1 MSHALKSLIPL
12 FTRVNNLPEYVD
24 EIQERGAEFTGLNG
38 SSKALFAASLF
49 GASKKGLVLVVRN
62 NREASDCYTD
72 LHEFIDGRSL
82 FLLPSKETLPYD
94 ESEPYRDITARRV
107 VALHA
112 LLQKKRGIFV
122 MPVRSLI
129 DYYLPKEAFLES
141 ILEIEVNAHLS
152 LEQAKEQLVMLG
164 YEREDRVQEHGSFS
178 VRGDILDVFVHG
190 FTQPVRVEF
199 FDDLVEAIREFSPIT
214 QKSIRR
220 LEQVTVIPAKEVI
233 LTGQAIESLQ
243 KRKNRRNQETIEKIC
258 ALRHFDGI
266 DSYLS
271 LIYEPAGSLLDY
283 ANGGYHVL
291 FDSIKK
297 CGEHAHFYSGEA
309 HRLYVEKK
317 HTRFLLHPEKIV
329 QDFDGIVARLES
341 YGNISVLPETKN
353 RLFWFDVSEKRGYKG
368 QIKYFRED
376 LEQLLDEGYRVI
388 VGASY
393 EGQTKRLREL
403 LKDVLDV
410 HSGLSVETVDL
421 HEGFVAKSMKSAVIL
436 DREIFNRKKRQ
447 AARFLKTRSRPIE
460 GILDITE
467 GDFIVHLEHGIGIYR
482 GIERLKTGTAEK
494 DFFKLE
500 YRDGDEVFI
509 PVDQINLLQ
518 RYIGQEG
525 RRPRIDKL
533 GSGTWNKVKD
543 HVRRSVKEL
552 ARELLELYSLRSS
565 MQGHAFSVDTEW
577 QFEFES
583 GFQYEETVDQL
594 RTIEEIKEDME
605 EAKPMDRLVCG
616 DVGFGK
622 TEVAI
627 RAAFKAVMDGKQVAV
642 LVPTT
647 ILAEQ
652 HFNTFTERLSLYP
665 MTVEML
671 SRFRTQKEQRK
682 IIENLKNGV
691 IDVVIGTHR
700 LIQKDVQFRDL
711 GLVVIDEEQRF
722 GVEHKE
728 RLKQLRKLVDVI
740 TMTATP
746 IPRTLYMS
754 MNRIRDMSVI
764 ETPPKERI
772 PIETYVLEYNDEI
785 ISGAIRREVER
796 EGQVY
801 YVHNRVCTIDE
812 KAESI
817 RRLVP
822 GVSVEV
828 AHGQM
833 DEHELEDIMQA
844 FFNMEFQV
852 LVTTTIIESG
862 LDIPNVNTIVIEQAD
877 RFGLSQLYQLRGRVG
892 RSRRKAYAYLMYP
905 VGRVV
910 SEQAAKRL
918 AVINDHTQLG
928 SGFTIALKD
937 LEIRGAG
944 NILGSQQHGEMLT
957 VGFEMYVKLLDEAI
971 RELKGEIEEAEI
983 EPVLDLSY
991 KAFIPKKYIESE
1003 KLRIEIYKRLA
1014 AVRSRGELEDIR
1026 SEITDRFGKIPAQ
1039 LEELLKV
1046 VLLRIL
1052 CRDVGIRYLRE
1063 RENELQLTFEQSRV
1077 DIIGLI
1083 QKISKNRRIFSIS
1096 PNDYNT
1102 LHVYR
1107 VFESSDERY
1116 EFLKELFEYEKV
1128 AGN

>member
-1 MSHALKSLIPL
+1 MSRALKPLVTL
-12 FTRVNNLPEYVD
+12 FTESFNLPECLDVLHKS
-24 EIQERGAEFTGLNG
+24 GAEFTGLNG
-38 SSKALFAASLF
+38 SSNALFSAALF
-49 GASKKGLVLVVRN
+49 GATKNGLLIVVRN
-62 NREASDCYTD
+62 NREASDFYND
-72 LHEFIDGRSL
+72 LHEFIESRFL

-94 ESEPYRDITARRV
+94 ESEPYSDITAQRV

-112 LLQKKRGIFV
+112 LLQQKRGIFV
-122 MPVRSLI
+122 LPVRSLI
-129 DYYLPKEAFLES
+129 DYYLPKEIFSES
-141 ILEIEVNAHLS
+141 ILEMRVNRNLS
-152 LEQAKEQLVMLG
+152 LEQAKKRLVALG
-164 YEREDRVQEHGSFS
+164 YEREDRVQAHGSFA

-190 FTQPVRVEF
+190 RENPIRVEF
-199 FDDLVEAIREFSPIT
+199 FGELVESIREFSPVT

-220 LEQVTVIPAKEVI
+220 MEQVTIIPAKELI
-233 LTGQAIESLQ
+233 LTPKSVESLQ
-243 KRKNRRNQETIEKIC
+243 KRINRTNRETIEKIC
-258 ALRHFDGI
+258 TLRHFEGI

-271 LIYEPAGSLLDY
+271 LVYEPAGTLLDY
-283 ANGGYHVL
+283 ADSRYHVL
-291 FDSIKK
+291 FNSIEK
-297 CGEHAHFYSGEA
+297 CGEHARFYLGEA
-309 HRLYVEKK
+309 QRLYEEKK
-317 HTRFLLHPEKIV
+317 GAFILPPDKIV
-329 QDFDGIVARLES
+329 RDFDEVVSRLETF
-341 YGNISVLPETKN
+341 GNISVLPETKN
-353 RLFWFDVSEKRGYKG
+353 RLFEFDISEKRGYRG
-368 QIKYFRED
+368 QIRYFRED
-376 LEQLLDEGYRVI
+376 LEQLLDEGNRVI

-393 EGQTKRLREL
+393 EGQTKRLRGL
-403 LKDVLDV
+403 LKDMLDTYHGV
-410 HSGLSVETVDL
+410 SVETVNL
-421 HEGFVAKSMKSAVIL
+421 HEGFVAKTMKLAVIL

-447 AARFLKTRSRPIE
+447 GTRFLKTRSRPIE

-467 GDFIVHLEHGIGIYR
+467 GDYIVHMEHGIGVYR
-482 GIERLKTGTAEK
+482 GIERLKTGYAEK
-494 DFFKLE
+494 DFFKIE

-518 RYIGQEG
+518 RYVGQEG
-525 RRPRIDKL
+525 RRPRIDKI
-533 GSGTWNKVKD
+533 GSGTWNKVKN
-543 HVRRSVKEL
+543 HVKSSVKEI

-565 MQGHAFSVDTEW
+565 MQGHAFSADTEW

-583 GFQYEETVDQL
+583 GFKYEETPDQL
-594 RTIEEIKEDME
+594 RTIEEIKHDME
-605 EAKPMDRLVCG
+605 EAQPMDRLVCG

-652 HFNTFTERLSLYP
+652 HLNTFTERLSLYP
-665 MTVEML
+665 VTVEML
-671 SRFRTQKEQRK
+671 SRFRTQKEQKK
-682 IIENLKNGV
+682 IVENLKNGV

-700 LIQKDVQFRDL
+700 LIQKDIQFKDL
-711 GLVVIDEEQRF
+711 GLVIIDEEQRF

-772 PIETYVLEYNDEI
+772 PIETYVLEYNEEI
-785 ISGAIRREVER
+785 MSGAIRREAER

-801 YVHNRVCTIDE
+801 YVHNRVRTIDE

-833 DEHELEDIMQA
+833 DERELEDIMQA
-844 FFNMEFQV
+844 FFNMEFHV

-862 LDIPNVNTIVIEQAD
+862 LDIPNVNTIIIERAD

-892 RSRRKAYAYLMYP
+892 RSKRKAYAYLLYP

-910 SEQAAKRL
+910 SERAAKRL
-918 AVINDHTQLG
+918 AVINDHTELG
-928 SGFTIALKD
+928 SGFSIALKD

-971 RELKGEIEEAEI
+971 RELKGEVEEAEI

-991 KAFIPKKYIESE
+991 KAFIPKQYIESE

-1014 AVRSRGELEDIR
+1014 AVKSGKEFEELR
-1026 SEITDRFGKIPAQ
+1026 SEMKDRFGKIPA
-1039 LEELLKV
+1039 LVEELMNV

-1083 QKISKNRRIFSIS
+1083 QKISRNRKIFSIS
-1096 PNDYNT
+1096 PKDYNT
-1102 LHVYR
+1102 LHIYR
-1107 VFESSDERY
+1107 VFQNNDERY
-1116 EFLKELFEYEKV
+1116 EFLKELFEYENV
-1128 AGN
+1128 SGS